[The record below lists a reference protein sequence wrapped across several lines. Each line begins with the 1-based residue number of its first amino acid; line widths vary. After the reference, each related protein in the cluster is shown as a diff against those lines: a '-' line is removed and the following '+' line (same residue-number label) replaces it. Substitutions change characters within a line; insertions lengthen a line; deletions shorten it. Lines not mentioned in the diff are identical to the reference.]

1 VRPLA
6 VREGG
11 MIRIAR
17 LAGKPDGR

>member
-17 LAGKPDGR
+17 LAGKPHGR